1 MKFMDLDAGSVMQ
14 ANERCF
20 RVFPTRQRPKSVG
33 RLLERSAAWCLF
45 ALEFE
50 NKDYFSV
57 KVENIVWSS
66 RAVPWAGITTVHWP
80 SDSSSNSVCTRRS
93 SCASGRFRADFT
105 QISLLATYSPDFCT
119 FRQQTVNTAL
129 MMLSRCGKCFSNVF
143 VSFF

>member
-80 SDSSSNSVCTRRS
+80 ELLPAPTPAPT
-93 SCASGRFRADFT
+93 ASAHGDPHVPVAVFVP
-105 QISLLATYSPDFCT
+105 ISLRFHCWQ
-119 FRQQTVNTAL
+119 RTVPI
-129 MMLSRCGKCFSNVF
+129 F
-143 VSFF
+143 VPSDNKL

>member
-1 MKFMDLDAGSVMQ
+1 MDLDAGSVMQ

-50 NKDYFSV
+50 NKDFFSV

-80 SDSSSNSVCTRRS
+80 ELLPAPIPAPA
-93 SCASGRFRADFT
+93 ASAHGDLHVPMAVFVP
-105 QISLLATYSPDFCT
+105 ISLRFHCWQ
-119 FRQQTVNTAL
+119 RTVPI
-129 MMLSRCGKCFSNVF
+129 F
-143 VSFF
+143 VPSDNKR